1 MSKVHSIALDIGS
14 GYCKSIYLP
23 ESGDTS
29 EMQRLVKSFKT
40 AVGPSRNVTLQP
52 GVRPLVVEFEDKSFY
67 VGNTAEVALSPD
79 QRTNSLSPEWAYE
92 DGYRA
97 LVYYIV
103 AKALTSEGIEPSDTP
118 IQVHL
123 ITGLPQAYYEVGAER
138 LSNIYSNLHRF
149 RHAWQTWVI
158 DMVNVQVVPQ
168 AMGALYSATET
179 LLSDEEYSERVGV
192 IDIGTFTSDFCLSE
206 DVVYHAHESG
216 GAPIGVSALVSSM
229 RTVLERDLGFN
240 YTDES
245 IKKAF
250 ERGTVLVRSAPHDIQ
265 KQLDEVIT
273 QSGRQLVK
281 ALPPSWDTNTMHLVL
296 AGGGGADHFF
306 GKFFKKE
313 YPHIKVI
320 SHPENAIVL
329 GYGIYGASARE
340 A

>member
-1 MSKVHSIALDIGS
+1 
-14 GYCKSIYLP
+14 
-23 ESGDTS
+23 
-29 EMQRLVKSFKT
+29 
-40 AVGPSRNVTLQP
+40 
-52 GVRPLVVEFEDKSFY
+52 
-67 VGNTAEVALSPD
+67 
-79 QRTNSLSPEWAYE
+79 
-92 DGYRA
+92 
-97 LVYYIV
+97 
-103 AKALTSEGIEPSDTP
+103 
-118 IQVHL
+118 
-123 ITGLPQAYYEVGAER
+123 
-138 LSNIYSNLHRF
+138 
-149 RHAWQTWVI
+149 
-158 DMVNVQVVPQ
+158 MVNVQVVPQ

-179 LLSDEEYSERVGV
+179 LLSDEKSIPNAWV
-192 IDIGTFTSDFCLSE
+192 LSTL
-206 DVVYHAHESG
+206 ARSRRIFACPKTWCTTHESG

-265 KQLDEVIT
+265 KQRWMKLIT

-281 ALPPSWDTNTMHLVL
+281 ATPPSWDTNTMHLVL

-306 GKFFKKE
+306 PEKFFKKE